1 MTTQA
6 VSITTGNGMMSKI
19 FTLDATDGQW
29 DGNVL
34 TDSIAS
40 QSIGILIP
48 NATLTYAQA
57 QYEAGVMAFR
67 LQDARKRFKSR
78 LVDLVFSMVWSAF
91 SPHQLRP
98 SWLVKMTS

>member
-67 LQDARKRFKSR
+67 LQDAQTLQVKARG
-78 LVDLVFSMVWSAF
+78 LGVLNGLSAL

-98 SWLVKMTS
+98 SWLVK